1 MTTATPVP
9 TASPAIHNTVLML
22 ILGSIQA
29 VMPIS
34 IDLYLPSLPTIAHEY
49 NVLPGAVQFT
59 LAIFLIGVAV
69 GQLFYGPITDKYGRK
84 PPLYVG
90 FGMYIAGAVL
100 CATAPSI
107 NVLIG
112 GRFLQALGASAGTV
126 ISGAIARDLWRGK
139 ELASRLSLLML
150 VLGVAPILAPS
161 LGSVILTFWDWHGV
175 FWVLVGYGVVMLS
188 CLRLLPE
195 TSAATER
202 ATVQLRDAPRA
213 YLAILHNTPFMLYVV
228 VAASASAMLMSYITS
243 SSFLYIEML
252 AVTPR
257 QFGVFFGINALGL
270 ISASQLNRVALR
282 YFRLDQIAQ
291 RAFVSTVSVAM
302 LMVIVVASGWVN
314 LVTVSVL
321 FFLLCMSVGFIMPNI
336 AALAFGHI
344 HGRMGSASALQ
355 GTIQSI
361 VGGLAGTLI
370 GVFSNGTMWPIVGV
384 IGSAAV
390 CGALV
395 LVVTQQ
401 RIGSAP
407 SA

>member
-1 MTTATPVP
+1 
-9 TASPAIHNTVLML
+9 
-22 ILGSIQA
+22 
-29 VMPIS
+29 
-34 IDLYLPSLPTIAHEY
+34 
-49 NVLPGAVQFT
+49 
-59 LAIFLIGVAV
+59 
-69 GQLFYGPITDKYGRK
+69 
-84 PPLYVG
+84 
-90 FGMYIAGAVL
+90 
-100 CATAPSI
+100 
-107 NVLIG
+107 
-112 GRFLQALGASAGTV
+112 
-126 ISGAIARDLWRGK
+126 LWRGK

-161 LGSVILTFWDWHGV
+161 LGGVILTFWDWHGV
-175 FWVLVGYGVVMLS
+175 FWVLVGYGVIMLS

-270 ISASQLNRVALR
+270 ISASQLNR
-282 YFRLDQIAQ
+282 
-291 RAFVSTVSVAM
+291 
-302 LMVIVVASGWVN
+302 
-314 LVTVSVL
+314 SVL

>member
-1 MTTATPVP
+1 M
-9 TASPAIHNTVLML
+9 
-22 ILGSIQA
+22 
-29 VMPIS
+29 
-34 IDLYLPSLPTIAHEY
+34 
-49 NVLPGAVQFT
+49 
-59 LAIFLIGVAV
+59 
-69 GQLFYGPITDKYGRK
+69 
-84 PPLYVG
+84 
-90 FGMYIAGAVL
+90 
-100 CATAPSI
+100 
-107 NVLIG
+107 
-112 GRFLQALGASAGTV
+112 
-126 ISGAIARDLWRGK
+126 
-139 ELASRLSLLML
+139 
-150 VLGVAPILAPS
+150 
-161 LGSVILTFWDWHGV
+161 ILTFWDWHGV
-175 FWVLVGYGVVMLS
+175 FWVLVGYGVIMMS

-202 ATVQLRDAPRA
+202 VAVQLREAPRA
-213 YLAILHNTPFMLYVV
+213 YLAILRDTPFMLYVV

-257 QFGVFFGINALGL
+257 QFGIFFGINALGL

-282 YFRLDQIAQ
+282 DFRLDQIAQ
-291 RAFVSTVSVAM
+291 RAFIGTVSVATMM
-302 LMVIVVASGWVN
+302 LIVVVSGWVN

-361 VGGLAGTLI
+361 VGGIAGTMN
-370 GVFSNGTMWPIVGV
+370 GVLSNGTMWPIVGV

-395 LVVTQQ
+395 LVITQ
-401 RIGSAP
+401 RRVGAVP

>member
-1 MTTATPVP
+1 
-9 TASPAIHNTVLML
+9 
-22 ILGSIQA
+22 
-29 VMPIS
+29 
-34 IDLYLPSLPTIAHEY
+34 
-49 NVLPGAVQFT
+49 
-59 LAIFLIGVAV
+59 
-69 GQLFYGPITDKYGRK
+69 
-84 PPLYVG
+84 
-90 FGMYIAGAVL
+90 
-100 CATAPSI
+100 
-107 NVLIG
+107 
-112 GRFLQALGASAGTV
+112 
-126 ISGAIARDLWRGK
+126 
-139 ELASRLSLLML
+139 
-150 VLGVAPILAPS
+150 
-161 LGSVILTFWDWHGV
+161 
-175 FWVLVGYGVVMLS
+175 
-188 CLRLLPE
+188 
-195 TSAATER
+195 
-202 ATVQLRDAPRA
+202 
-213 YLAILHNTPFMLYVV
+213 
-228 VAASASAMLMSYITS
+228 
-243 SSFLYIEML
+243 
-252 AVTPR
+252 
-257 QFGVFFGINALGL
+257 
-270 ISASQLNRVALR
+270 VALR